1 MFVVAFMLL
10 TQLLS
15 ASVFAAIEGETIGG
29 KTGNLKIFYDL
40 SIAKTSAYASTTQ
53 NFMIQILIYPHT
65 FK

>member
-15 ASVFAAIEGETIGG
+15 DSVFAAIEGETIGG

-40 SIAKTSAYASTTQ
+40 SIAKTSAYASTTAKLYDP
-53 NFMIQILIYPHT
+53 NPNLSTYV
-65 FK
+65 

>member
-29 KTGNLKIFYDL
+29 KVGNLKIFYDL
-40 SIAKTSAYASTTQ
+40 SIAKTSAYASTTAKT
-53 NFMIQILIYPHT
+53 L
-65 FK
+65 